1 MEATDHPD
9 CVYFRTTPWNHGS
22 TLVADEKFTTITRTK
37 TGATAT
43 PQSTAVLSYPHLLQI
58 TVPTSVIIDDRQV
71 NAFRAFLRFRT
82 GSQAQITQ
90 IRFFDGEMQFAH
102 FVEPLRALAFMTR
115 SMRFRNPHPVIYAI
129 SLSVEVSFISPRPGE
144 AWVEIVG
151 AGVEYMQATPV
162 PLPPRYPAED
172 ELEES

>member
-1 MEATDHPD
+1 MESTNEHERP
-9 CVYFRTTPWNHGS
+9 YPSTILWNHGCA
-22 TLVADEKFTTITRTK
+22 LVAEGKFTTIARIE

-43 PQSTAVLSYPHLLQI
+43 PNSSNVLSYPHLLQI
-58 TVPTSVIIDDRQV
+58 TVPTPVIIDNRQV
-71 NAFRAFLRFRT
+71 DAIRAFLRFRS

-102 FVEPLRALAFMTR
+102 FVEPLKSPAFVTR
-115 SMRFRNPHPVIYAI
+115 SMRFRNPHPVMYGI
-129 SLSVEVSFISPRPGE
+129 SFSVELNFTSTQPAE

-151 AGVEYMQATPV
+151 AGVEYVQAAPI
-162 PLPPRYPAED
+162 PLPPRHAAGD